1 MFFFVFLR
9 VINYKLVVKIL
20 LYILSLFILTAC
32 PTKGNASGKNSNEY
46 VAEISQQSNKDVTA
60 DQLPSK
66 DLLLSSAQISV
77 TIGEESCSTTIAG
90 KQHNGRYHSVKK
102 SSSKL
107 IKNIKNGK
115 IIDEHS
121 RPSYM
126 DVVHVNSGMLS
137 KGRYLFAIRK
147 LRI

>member
-1 MFFFVFLR
+1 M
-9 VINYKLVVKIL
+9 KIL
-20 LYILSLFILTAC
+20 LYILSLFILLAC
-32 PTKGNASGKNSNEY
+32 PAKGQSAGKNASEC
-46 VAEISQQSNKDVTA
+46 ATEISQHSEEDVSA
-60 DQLPSK
+60 DCLPSK

-90 KQHNGRYHSVKK
+90 KQHNGRCHSVKK

-107 IKNIKNGK
+107 IKNVKNGK

-121 RPSYM
+121 RPFFM
-126 DVVHVNSGMLS
+126 EDVLVDSGMLS